1 MMVVM
6 ITMVMLMVM
15 VIVIVMRMALHQIL
29 RSISRCANK
38 LSVTV

>member
-1 MMVVM
+1 MMVLM
-6 ITMVMLMVM
+6 ITMMMMMVM
-15 VIVIVMRMALHQIL
+15 IIVIVMRMALHQVL